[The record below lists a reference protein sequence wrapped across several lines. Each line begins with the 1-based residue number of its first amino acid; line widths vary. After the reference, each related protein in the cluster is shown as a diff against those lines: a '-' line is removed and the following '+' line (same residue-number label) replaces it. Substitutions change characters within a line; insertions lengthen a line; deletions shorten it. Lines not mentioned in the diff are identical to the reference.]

1 MTGFPVADNSAVRA
15 AALALI
21 ARDRRAVTIV
31 LGLHCAAAVAALAAP
46 WLLGRIVDGVSSG
59 AGVSTVDTLALAIA
73 GSVVVQGVL
82 TRYAQYTGYRFGERA
97 IARLREE
104 FVARTVG
111 LPVSVVER
119 VGVGDLTTR
128 SSVDVATVG
137 NTVREVLPAF
147 VLSVVRL
154 LLLLAAI
161 FLLHPALGLAA
172 LVGVLPILFGTRW
185 YLRRASPAY
194 VAEGAALADLT
205 DTLTTTAD
213 GARTVEALR
222 LAEERQRH
230 GLRSIGRLWSRR
242 RATLAL
248 RSVYYPIV
256 ESSYAPPVAAALV
269 VGGFLMDRGAVTLG
283 AVVAA
288 ALYLQQAIDPLD
300 GLLLRIEVAQRGIAS
315 FARVL
320 GVEQVPP
327 EPAGTANPPPGRDL
341 VVRGARF
348 AYQLGDSGHH
358 GRPRDPRERS
368 ERHQHG
374 PGAGAAWT
382 EERRERGDRS
392 DEGRRHHR
400 RPRDPRERSER
411 HQQGPEVLHGI
422 DLAVRPG
429 ERLAIV
435 GPSGAG
441 KSTLAR
447 LLAGI
452 DAPTAGVV
460 SLGGCPVTDLP
471 PPVRRRRIALITQEH
486 HLFIGTLR
494 DNLSFAAPGAP
505 DERLREALRVVGA
518 DWFDDLPDG
527 LDTAYGDP
535 DLDGV
540 GADLG
545 AADVQQIALAR
556 IVLADPDILILDEAT
571 AALDPTTARRTER
584 ALAAVLAGRT
594 VIAIAHRLNTAH
606 DADRVAVIEDG
617 RVSELGSH
625 DELMAAGGAYA
636 MLWRSWHG

>member
-1 MTGFPVADNSAVRA
+1 MNGFPVADNAAVRE
-15 AALALI
+15 AALGLI

-31 LGLHCAAAVAALAAP
+31 LALHCAAAVAALAAP
-46 WLLGRIVDGVSSG
+46 WLLGRIVDGVISG
-59 AGVSTVDTLALAIA
+59 TGVSTVDRLALAIA
-73 GSVVVQGVL
+73 GCVVVQGVL

-104 FVARTVG
+104 FVTRTLG

-128 SSVDVATVG
+128 SSVDVAMVG

-185 YLRRASPAY
+185 YLRRASSAY
-194 VAEGAALADLT
+194 IAEGAALADLT

-222 LAEERQRH
+222 LAEERKRH

-300 GLLLRIEVAQRGIAS
+300 GLLLRIEFAQRGIAS

-348 AYQLGDSGHH
+348 AYRVEGG
-358 GRPRDPRERS
+358 
-368 ERHQHG
+368 
-374 PGAGAAWT
+374 GA
-382 EERRERGDRS
+382 
-392 DEGRRHHR
+392 
-400 RPRDPRERSER
+400 
-411 HQQGPEVLHGI
+411 GPEVLHGI

-471 PPVRRRRIALITQEH
+471 PAVRRRRIALITQEH

-505 DERLREALRVVGA
+505 DGRLLEALRVVGA

-527 LDTAYGDP
+527 LDTRYGD
-535 DLDGV
+535 GEA
-540 GADLG
+540 GLG

-606 DADRVAVIEDG
+606 DADRVAVLEGG

>member
-15 AALALI
+15 AALGLI

-46 WLLGRIVDGVSSG
+46 ALLRRIVDGVSSG

-137 NTVREVLPAF
+137 NTVRELLPAF

-205 DTLTTTAD
+205 DTFTTTAD

-300 GLLLRIEVAQRGIAS
+300 GLLLRVEVAQRGIAS

-348 AYQLGDSGHH
+348 AY
-358 GRPRDPRERS
+358 RV
-368 ERHQHG
+368 
-374 PGAGAAWT
+374 
-382 EERRERGDRS
+382 
-392 DEGRRHHR
+392 EGG
-400 RPRDPRERSER
+400 S
-411 HQQGPEVLHGI
+411 GPEVLHGI

-471 PPVRRRRIALITQEH
+471 PAVRRRRIALITQEH

-556 IVLADPDILILDEAT
+556 IVLADPDILILDEPT
-571 AALDPTTARRTER
+571 AGLDPTTARRTER

>member
-1 MTGFPVADNSAVRA
+1 VIGFPVADTAAVRA
-15 AALALI
+15 AALGLI
-21 ARDRRAVTIV
+21 ARDRRAVTV
-31 LGLHCAAAVAALAAP
+31 MLALHCAAAVAALAAP
-46 WLLGRIVDGVSSG
+46 WLLGRIVDGVISG
-59 AGVSTVDTLALAIA
+59 AGVSTVDRLALAIA
-73 GSVVVQGVL
+73 ACVVVQGVL
-82 TRYAQYTGYRFGERA
+82 TRYAQYVGYRFGERA

-104 FVARTVG
+104 FVTRTLG

-137 NTVREVLPAF
+137 NTVRDVLPTF

-154 LLLLAAI
+154 LLLLVAI

-172 LVGVLPILFGTRW
+172 LVGVLPILLGTRW
-185 YLRRASPAY
+185 YLRRAAPAY

-205 DTLTTTAD
+205 DTLTTTAE

-222 LAEERQRH
+222 LAADRRRH

-269 VGGFLMDRGAVTLG
+269 VGGFLLDRGTVTLG

-327 EPAGTANPPPGRDL
+327 EPAGTANPPPGREL

-348 AYQLGDSGHH
+348 AYHV
-358 GRPRDPRERS
+358 
-368 ERHQHG
+368 
-374 PGAGAAWT
+374 GAGA
-382 EERRERGDRS
+382 
-392 DEGRRHHR
+392 
-400 RPRDPRERSER
+400 
-411 HQQGPEVLHGI
+411 GPEVLHGI

-452 DAPTAGVV
+452 DAPTGGVV

-471 PPVRRRRIALITQEH
+471 PAVRRRRIALITQEH

-494 DNLSFAAPGAP
+494 DNLSFAAPGAS

-518 DWFDDLPDG
+518 DWYDDLPDG
-527 LDTAYGDP
+527 LDTAYGD
-535 DLDGV
+535 GA
-540 GADLG
+540 ADLG

-556 IVLADPDILILDEAT
+556 IVLADPDVLILDEAT

-594 VIAIAHRLNTAH
+594 VVAIAHRLNTAH
-606 DADRVAVIEDG
+606 DADRVAVIEGG

>member
-1 MTGFPVADNSAVRA
+1 MSGLPVADRRAVKA
-15 AALALI
+15 AVLALI

-31 LGLHCAAAVAALAAP
+31 LALHCAAAVAGLAAP
-46 WLLGRIVDGVSSG
+46 WLLGRIVDRVT
-59 AGVSTVDTLALAIA
+59 AGTQPSTVDNLALAIA
-73 GSVVVQGVL
+73 ACVLVQGIL

-97 IARLREE
+97 IARLREQ
-104 FVARTVG
+104 FVTRTLA

-119 VGVGDLTTR
+119 VGVGDLATR

-137 NTVREVLPAF
+137 TTVRDVLPV
-147 VLSVVRL
+147 VLLTSVQLV
-154 LLLLAAI
+154 LLLAAVV
-161 FLLHPALGLAA
+161 LLHPLLGVAA
-172 LVGVLPILFGTRW
+172 LAGVLPIALATRW

-194 VAEGAALADLT
+194 IAEGAALADLT
-205 DTLTTTAD
+205 DTLTTTAE

-222 LAEERQRH
+222 LADDRVRH
-230 GLRSIGRLWSRR
+230 GLTSIGRLWARR

-248 RSVYYPIV
+248 RSVYFPVV
-256 ESSYAPPVAAALV
+256 EASYAPPIAAALV
-269 VGGFLMDRGAVTLG
+269 VGGFLMQRDVVTLG
-283 AVVAA
+283 AVVSAT
-288 ALYLQQAIDPLD
+288 LYLQQAIDPLD
-300 GLLLRIEVAQRGIAS
+300 GLLQRFEMAQRGVAS

-327 EPAGTANPPPGRDL
+327 EPAGTADRPSGGEL
-341 VVRGARF
+341 VVRSVRF
-348 AYQLGDSGHH
+348 AYSG
-358 GRPRDPRERS
+358 G
-368 ERHQHG
+368 
-374 PGAGAAWT
+374 
-382 EERRERGDRS
+382 
-392 DEGRRHHR
+392 
-400 RPRDPRERSER
+400 
-411 HQQGPEVLHGI
+411 GPEVLHGI
-422 DLAVRPG
+422 DLAVRSG

-452 DAPTAGVV
+452 DAPVDGVV

-471 PPVRRRRIALITQEH
+471 PAVRRRRIALITQEH

-494 DNLSFAAPGAP
+494 DNLSFAAPGAS

-518 DWFDDLPDG
+518 DWAADLPDG
-527 LDTAYGDP
+527 LDTVYGD
-535 DLDGV
+535 GA
-540 GADLG
+540 ADLG
-545 AADVQQIALAR
+545 AADIQQIALAR

-606 DADRVAVIEDG
+606 DADRVAVLEDG

-625 DELMAAGGAYA
+625 DELIEAGGAYS

>member
-1 MTGFPVADNSAVRA
+1 MRA
-15 AALALI
+15 AALGLI

-137 NTVREVLPAF
+137 NTVRELLPAF

-348 AYQLGDSGHH
+348 AY
-358 GRPRDPRERS
+358 RV
-368 ERHQHG
+368 
-374 PGAGAAWT
+374 
-382 EERRERGDRS
+382 
-392 DEGRRHHR
+392 EGG
-400 RPRDPRERSER
+400 S
-411 HQQGPEVLHGI
+411 GPEVLHGI

-471 PPVRRRRIALITQEH
+471 PAVRRRRIALITQEH

>member
-15 AALALI
+15 AALGLI

-137 NTVREVLPAF
+137 NTVRELLPAF

-348 AYQLGDSGHH
+348 AY
-358 GRPRDPRERS
+358 RV
-368 ERHQHG
+368 
-374 PGAGAAWT
+374 
-382 EERRERGDRS
+382 
-392 DEGRRHHR
+392 EGG
-400 RPRDPRERSER
+400 S
-411 HQQGPEVLHGI
+411 GPEVLHGI

-471 PPVRRRRIALITQEH
+471 PAVRRRRIALITQEH